1 MPRTVGLKGRR
12 FLSSGGAQAFQLE
25 TEDRGPVK
33 LIFSMALGMLA
44 VLVQSHKRHLFLITI
59 LGGFSGL
66 YRYKSLS
73 FEEVAIRYFK
83 VIVIEIEKIMSKR
96 YLVLKTMAIG
106 SVHVLE
112 RRKVV

>member
-1 MPRTVGLKGRR
+1 
-12 FLSSGGAQAFQLE
+12 LSSGGAQAFQLE

-33 LIFSMALGMLA
+33 LIFSMASGMLA

-83 VIVIEIEKIMSKR
+83 VIAIEKIMSKR
-96 YLVLKTMAIG
+96 YFVLKTMAIG
-106 SVHVLE
+106 SVHILE

>member
-1 MPRTVGLKGRR
+1 
-12 FLSSGGAQAFQLE
+12 
-25 TEDRGPVK
+25 
-33 LIFSMALGMLA
+33 MLA

-83 VIVIEIEKIMSKR
+83 IIAIEIENIMSKK
-96 YLVLKTMAIG
+96 YLVRKTMAIG
-106 SVHVLE
+106 SVHILE